1 MKIILISIFILV
13 YSNLFS
19 QTENPIKDE
28 LLKELN
34 TLKTS
39 IQTLQSENSKLKSEI
54 SNLNI
59 KLSNSQKSIDS
70 LRALMQKNISV
81 ISQTTKELENKISA
95 TETDANQKIKEID
108 KSLSKT
114 SLYGI
119 IGVLSAII
127 VSILIYWLLN
137 KRQKSDKT
145 DIIDKLSQTKSSIE
159 ESLLKQFEKQIE
171 LMETQLELLLKQKS
185 QSSAIQNDEPDHS
198 LALKVASEINIIER
212 NLSLMDTNVKGY
224 KQLKKSVEKLKDNLN
239 ANGYEII
246 ELLGKE
252 YHPGLPVI
260 IINSYPDENLEKDT
274 EIISKIL
281 IPAVRYNDKIIQTAQ
296 IEVNIGV

>member
-1 MKIILISIFILV
+1 MKIILISIFILF

-19 QTENPIKDE
+19 QTETPIKDE

-54 SNLNI
+54 NNLNT
-59 KLSNSQKSIDS
+59 KLLNSQKSIDS
-70 LRALMQKNISV
+70 LRTLTQENISA
-81 ISQTTKELENKISA
+81 ISQTAKELGIKIST
-95 TETDANQKIKEID
+95 TETNANQKITEID
-108 KSLSKT
+108 KSLSRN

-119 IGVLSAII
+119 IGVLIAII
-127 VSILIYWLLN
+127 VSILIYWLLS
-137 KRQKSDKT
+137 KRQKSDKN
-145 DIIDKLSQTKSSIE
+145 DIIDKLSQTKTSIE
-159 ESLLKQFEKQIE
+159 ESLVKEFGKQTE
-171 LMETQLELLLKQKS
+171 LMDTQLQILSKQKS
-185 QSSAIQNDEPDHS
+185 HAPAYQNDEPDHS

-252 YHPGLPVI
+252 YHPGLPVT
-260 IINSYPDENLEKDT
+260 IINSFPDENLEKDR